1 MSMCVDVFL
10 LGYMLYGTL
19 HFLDLIDFFLSH
31 AGEVFSYYLLK
42 FLLSAF
48 LFLFFLWD
56 PYNLNV
62 GWFNIVPKVSEAIL
76 IFFFILFPLSCFSAV
91 IYTSLSSSSY
101 IPSSASS
108 NLLLVPSREFWISV
122 IELFICFLILYFFCV
137 LGNCVNCFLHFSHS
151 IFKVLEYPC

>member
-19 HFLDLIDFFLSH
+19 HFLDLIDYFLSH

-56 PYNLNV
+56 PYNANV
-62 GWFNIVPKVSEAIL
+62 LAFDIVPEVLRLSSVL
-76 IFFFILFPLSCFSAV
+76 FILLLYSA
-91 IYTSLSSSSY
+91 LQK
-101 IPSSASS
+101 
-108 NLLLVPSREFWISV
+108 
-122 IELFICFLILYFFCV
+122 LFLPFYLPA
-137 LGNCVNCFLHFSHS
+137 HR
-151 IFKVLEYPC
+151 